1 VNGMRVGVTQM
12 MKDIELEMWRFQHVW
27 ENLVTVLWDYHSS
40 SSNGTPA
47 LSLE

>member
-1 VNGMRVGVTQM
+1 MNGMRVGVTQM
-12 MKDIELEMWRFQHVW
+12 MKDIELEMGHVQRVW
-27 ENLVTVLWDYHSS
+27 ENLVTVLGDYHSS